1 MLDET
6 KRDKILLASLEEFAE
21 HGYEKASTDR
31 ISKIAEVSK
40 GLIFHYFG
48 SKSKL
53 YMITLNNCIDDILEE
68 YKNIDTY
75 NMDFIFAIKSLMEV
89 KYNFFNKNPL
99 HYKLMLNGFYNS
111 PKELKNELQKKYYE
125 LSKIG
130 MDTIADIIRN
140 LPLKKGVSVDNVI
153 TVISGIQ
160 NVLENKYLFY
170 FTNDA
175 ASFESVYTAVA
186 EEFMKLLNIV
196 MYGIVDEK

>member
-31 ISKIAEVSK
+31 ISKRAEVSK

-53 YMITLNNCIDDILEE
+53 YMITFNNCIDDMLEE
-68 YKNIDTY
+68 YKNVDTN
-75 NMDFIFAIKSLMEV
+75 NMEFIFAIKSLMEI
-89 KYNFFNKNPL
+89 KYNFFSKNPL
-99 HYKLMLNGFYNS
+99 HYNLMLKGFYNS
-111 PKELKNELQKKYYE
+111 PKELKDVLQNRYYE

-130 MDTIADIIRN
+130 MGIISEIIVK

-160 NVLENKYLFY
+160 NILENKYLY
-170 FTNDA
+170 HFTNDTT
-175 ASFESVYTAVA
+175 SFESVYTMVA
-186 EEFMKLLNIV
+186 DEFIKLLNIV
-196 MYGIVDEK
+196 MYGIIDEK